1 MYLFLVGHY
10 FYQRDHEKFKLLNTH
25 MKVVTQGQCGF
36 LPPLLQNVKVI
47 YQKLFPVGP
56 QEAKK
61 RLILKSRITHI

>member
-36 LPPLLQNVKVI
+36 LPPPLQNVKVI
-47 YQKLFPVGP
+47 YQ
-56 QEAKK
+56 
-61 RLILKSRITHI
+61 